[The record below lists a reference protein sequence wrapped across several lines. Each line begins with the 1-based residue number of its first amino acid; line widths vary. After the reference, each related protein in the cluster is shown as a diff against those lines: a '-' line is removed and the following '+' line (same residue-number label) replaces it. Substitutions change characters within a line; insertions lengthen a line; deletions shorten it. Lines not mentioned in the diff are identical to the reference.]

1 MPYELVVVGASLGGV
16 HALGA
21 LLGGL
26 PDDFPAPLAIV
37 QHRSKET
44 DGTLQAVLQR
54 MSALPVCEV
63 VDKQP
68 LNGRCAYVAPADYHL
83 LIDRGSFAL
92 STEGPVLYA
101 RPSID
106 VLFESA
112 ADTYGASVVG
122 VILTGASADGA
133 HGLAMI
139 KAAGGLAL
147 VQDPTTAE
155 CRVMPE
161 AAIAHTG
168 VDRVLPLDDIAP
180 TLMRLCQ
187 ITPRGGA

>member
-26 PDDFPAPLAIV
+26 PGDFPAPLAIV

-54 MSALPVCEV
+54 MSALPVCEA